1 MLYAWLK
8 LLRMSK
14 KTNAI
19 RILERQGIAFDTVEY
34 AYDAEEGL
42 SVALIAQANQLPLE
56 RIYKTLVAKGD
67 KNGLA
72 VALVPGD
79 SELDFKALAK
89 ASGNKKMALIPV
101 KDIQPLTGYIRGG
114 CSPIGMKKNYPVFI
128 DASALEHDRVF
139 VNAGQRGLLL
149 SLAPADL
156 QRAAQ
161 AAFVEIQG

>member
-1 MLYAWLK
+1 
-8 LLRMSK
+8 MSK

-19 RILERQGIAFDTVEY
+19 RILERQGIAFETTPY
-34 AYDAEEGL
+34 AYDAEAGL
-42 SVALIAQANQLPLE
+42 SVALIAQANGLPLE

-89 ASGNKKMALIPV
+89 ASGNKKMTLVPV

-114 CSPIGMKKNYPVFI
+114 CSPIGMKKDYPVFI
-128 DASALEHDRVF
+128 DDSAQEHEQIY

-149 SLAPADL
+149 LLRPSDL
-156 QRAAQ
+156 QQ
-161 AAFVEIQG
+161 ATQGTFVALVG